1 VIVHPVLASGCG
13 MAVPSERLTNLDLEA
28 RLDTDDRWIVERSGI
43 RERRVAGPGESTST
57 LAIAAGAA
65 AMKDAGLTPED
76 VDVLVVA
83 TATPDQP
90 LPGASTLVADGLGLT
105 CGTFDL
111 GAACAGFTYGVVVG
125 TSILAA
131 GGGGAALVIG
141 ADTFTRIVD
150 PADRNTA
157 VLFGDGAGA
166 MSLIA
171 GPGSARGPA
180 SRAGS
185 ARGPASRTGTD
196 RPEGPGVLAW
206 DLGSDGTGYSLLEV
220 PAGGSR
226 TPTTAETVADGAHW
240 LRMDGS
246 ELFRRA
252 VRVMADSGA
261 AALAK
266 AGLTPADVD
275 LFVPHQANV
284 RIIDACASRLG
295 IDAGR
300 VAVNVDR
307 YGNTSAASVPLALTE
322 AVEAGRLT
330 DNDIVLLGGIGAG
343 LTWASVVVRWGR
355 P

>member
-1 VIVHPVLASGCG
+1 MIVHPVLAGGCG
-13 MAVPSERLTNLDLEA
+13 MAVPSERLTNRDLEA

-43 RERRVAGPGESTST
+43 KERRVAGPGESTST

-65 AMKDAGLTPED
+65 AMKDAGLTPDDIE
-76 VDVLVVA
+76 VLVVA

-90 LPGASTLVADGLGLT
+90 LPGASALVADGLGLT
-105 CGTFDL
+105 CGSFDL

-131 GGGGAALVIG
+131 GGGAAALVIG

-166 MSLIA
+166 VSLIA
-171 GPGSARGPA
+171 GSPTGST

-185 ARGPASRTGTD
+185 APGQ
-196 RPEGPGVLAW
+196 GPGVLAW

-226 TPTTAETVADGAHW
+226 TPTTVESIAEGAHW
-240 LRMDGS
+240 IRMDGR

-266 AGLTPADVD
+266 AGLSPADVH

-284 RIIDACASRLG
+284 RIIHACASRLG

-307 YGNTSAASVPLALTE
+307 YGNTSAASVPLALAE
-322 AVEAGRLT
+322 AAEAGRLA
-330 DNDIVLLGGIGAG
+330 DGDIVLLGGIGAG

>member
-1 VIVHPVLASGCG
+1 MSTSHLLPQVTAGGCG
-13 MAVPSERLTNLDLEA
+13 MAVPTHRLTNRDLEA

-43 RERRVAGPGESTST
+43 RERRVAGAGETTST
-57 LAIAAGAA
+57 LAIDAGAA
-65 AMKDAGLTPED
+65 AMKDAGLVPGDIELL
-76 VDVLVVA
+76 VLA

-90 LPGASTLVADGLGLT
+90 LPGAGALVADGLGLT

-111 GAACAGFTYGVVVG
+111 GAACAGFTYGIVVG
-125 TSILAA
+125 TSILAT

-141 ADTFTRIVD
+141 ADTFSRIVD

-166 MSLIA
+166 VTLTSQPA
-171 GPGSARGPA
+171 VAPPGEA
-180 SRAGS
+180 
-185 ARGPASRTGTD
+185 
-196 RPEGPGVLAW
+196 PGVLGW
-206 DLGSDGTGYSLLEV
+206 DLGSDGTGYSLLEI

-226 TPTTAETVADGAHW
+226 WSTSAETVAEGGHW
-240 LRMDGS
+240 VRMDGR

-266 AGLTPADVD
+266 VGLSPADVS

-295 IDAGR
+295 IDADR

-307 YGNTSAASVPLALTE
+307 YGNTSAASVALALTE
-322 AVEAGRLT
+322 AVEAGRLH
-330 DNDIVLLGGIGAG
+330 DGDIVLLGGIGAG
-343 LTWASVVVRWGR
+343 LTWASVVIRWGR

>member
-1 VIVHPVLASGCG
+1 MVAPVLAGGCG
-13 MAVPSERLTNLDLEA
+13 VAVPDERLTNLDLEA

-65 AMKDAGLTPED
+65 AMKDAGLTPDDIE
-76 VDVLVVA
+76 VLVVA

-105 CGTFDL
+105 CGAFDL

-150 PADRNTA
+150 PSDRNTA

-171 GPGSARGPA
+171 GPA
-180 SRAGS
+180 SEAGN
-185 ARGPASRTGTD
+185 R
-196 RPEGPGVLAW
+196 EGLGVLSW

-226 TPTTAETVADGAHW
+226 TPTTVETIADGGHW
-240 LRMDGS
+240 LRMDGP

-266 AGLTPADVD
+266 AGLSPADVD

-295 IDAGR
+295 VDAGR
-300 VAVNVDR
+300 LAVNVDR

-322 AVEAGRLT
+322 AVEAGRLAEG
-330 DNDIVLLGGIGAG
+330 DIVLLGGIGAG

>member
-1 VIVHPVLASGCG
+1 
-13 MAVPSERLTNLDLEA
+13 MAVPSQRLTNRDLEA

-65 AMKDAGLTPED
+65 AMKDAGLTPDDIE
-76 VDVLVVA
+76 VLVVA

-90 LPGASTLVADGLGLT
+90 LPGASALVADGLGLT
-105 CGTFDL
+105 CGSFDL

-171 GPGSARGPA
+171 DSATGPA

-185 ARGPASRTGTD
+185 APGQ
-196 RPEGPGVLAW
+196 GPGVLAW

-220 PAGGSR
+220 PAGGSQ
-226 TPTTAETVADGAHW
+226 TPTTVETVAEGAHW
-240 LRMDGS
+240 IRMDGS

-266 AGLTPADVD
+266 AGLSPADVD

-300 VAVNVDR
+300 RAVNVDR

-322 AVEAGRLT
+322 AVEAGRLA
-330 DNDIVLLGGIGAG
+330 DGDIVLLGGIGAG

>member
-1 VIVHPVLASGCG
+1 METQVVAGGCG
-13 MAVPSERLTNLDLEA
+13 MAVPNERLTNLDLEA

-65 AMKDAGLTPED
+65 AMKDAGLTPDDIE
-76 VDVLVVA
+76 VLVVA

-90 LPGASTLVADGLGLT
+90 LPGASGLVADGLGLT

-111 GAACAGFTYGVVVG
+111 GAACAGFTYGLVVG

-131 GGGGAALVIG
+131 GGGRAALVVG

-171 GPGSARGPA
+171 GPGHQ
-180 SRAGS
+180 
-185 ARGPASRTGTD
+185 
-196 RPEGPGVLAW
+196 EGPGVLAW

-226 TPTTAETVADGAHW
+226 TPATVETVAAGGHW

-266 AGLTPADVD
+266 VDLAPDDVA

-284 RIIDACASRLG
+284 RIIDACTSRLG
-295 IDAGR
+295 IDPGR

-322 AVEAGRLT
+322 AVEAGRLA
-330 DNDIVLLGGIGAG
+330 DGDIVLLGGIGAG

>member
-1 VIVHPVLASGCG
+1 MSGSRLVPRVMVGGCA
-13 MAVPSERLTNLDLEA
+13 MAVPSHRLTNRDLEA

-43 RERRVAGPGESTST
+43 RERRVAGSGETTAT
-57 LAIAAGAA
+57 LAIEAGAA
-65 AMKDAGLTPED
+65 AMKDAGLVPGDIE
-76 VDVLVVA
+76 VLVLA

-90 LPGASTLVADGLGLT
+90 LPGAAALVADGLGLA

-111 GAACAGFTYGVVVG
+111 GAACAGFTYGIVVG

-166 MSLIA
+166 MTLTA
-171 GPGSARGPA
+171 PPA
-180 SRAGS
+180 VSPLS
-185 ARGPASRTGTD
+185 D
-196 RPEGPGVLAW
+196 GPGVLGW

-220 PAGGSR
+220 PAGGSMR
-226 TPTTAETVADGAHW
+226 PTTAETVAEGGHW
-240 LRMDGS
+240 VRMDGP

-252 VRVMADSGA
+252 VRVMADSGG

-266 AGLTPADVD
+266 VGLSPGDVS

-284 RIIDACASRLG
+284 RIIDACASRLR
-295 IDAGR
+295 IDADR

-307 YGNTSAASVPLALTE
+307 YGNTSAASVALALTE
-322 AVEAGRLT
+322 AAEAGRLH
-330 DNDIVLLGGIGAG
+330 DGDIVLLGGIGAG
-343 LTWASVVVRWGR
+343 LTWASVVIRWGR

>member
-1 VIVHPVLASGCG
+1 
-13 MAVPSERLTNLDLEA
+13 
-28 RLDTDDRWIVERSGI
+28 
-43 RERRVAGPGESTST
+43 
-57 LAIAAGAA
+57 
-65 AMKDAGLTPED
+65 
-76 VDVLVVA
+76 
-83 TATPDQP
+83 
-90 LPGASTLVADGLGLT
+90 
-105 CGTFDL
+105 
-111 GAACAGFTYGVVVG
+111 
-125 TSILAA
+125 
-131 GGGGAALVIG
+131 
-141 ADTFTRIVD
+141 
-150 PADRNTA
+150 
-157 VLFGDGAGA
+157 

-171 GPGSARGPA
+171 GPG
-180 SRAGS
+180 
-185 ARGPASRTGTD
+185 D
-196 RPEGPGVLAW
+196 KEGPGVLAW

-226 TPTTAETVADGAHW
+226 TPATVETVAAGGHW

-266 AGLTPADVD
+266 VGLAPDDVA

-284 RIIDACASRLG
+284 RIIDACTARLG
-295 IDAGR
+295 IDCGR

-322 AVEAGRLT
+322 AVEAGRLA
-330 DNDIVLLGGIGAG
+330 DGDIVLLGGIGAG

>member
-1 VIVHPVLASGCG
+1 
-13 MAVPSERLTNLDLEA
+13 
-28 RLDTDDRWIVERSGI
+28 
-43 RERRVAGPGESTST
+43 
-57 LAIAAGAA
+57 
-65 AMKDAGLTPED
+65 
-76 VDVLVVA
+76 VLVVA

-131 GGGGAALVIG
+131 GGGSAALVIG

-171 GPGSARGPA
+171 CPT
-180 SRAGS
+180 
-185 ARGPASRTGTD
+185 TGT
-196 RPEGPGVLAW
+196 GVLAW

-226 TPTTAETVADGAHW
+226 TPTTVETVTEGRHW
-240 LRMDGS
+240 VRMDGS

-266 AGLTPADVD
+266 AGLSPADVD

-295 IDAGR
+295 IEAGR

-322 AVEAGRLT
+322 AVEAGRLAEG
-330 DNDIVLLGGIGAG
+330 DIVLLGGIGAG

>member
-1 VIVHPVLASGCG
+1 
-13 MAVPSERLTNLDLEA
+13 MAVPSERLTNRDLEA

-65 AMKDAGLTPED
+65 AMKDAGLTPDDIE
-76 VDVLVVA
+76 VLVVA

-90 LPGASTLVADGLGLT
+90 LPGAATLVADGLGLT

-131 GGGGAALVIG
+131 GGGSAALVIG

-171 GPGSARGPA
+171 GSATGPA

-185 ARGPASRTGTD
+185 ATGPAFRADSAN
-196 RPEGPGVLAW
+196 PQGPGVLAW
-206 DLGSDGTGYSLLEV
+206 DLGSDGSGYSLLEV

-226 TPTTAETVADGAHW
+226 TPTSVETVTEGRHW
-240 LRMDGS
+240 VRMDGS

-266 AGLTPADVD
+266 VGLSAADVD

-307 YGNTSAASVPLALTE
+307 YGNTSAASIPLALTE
-322 AVEAGRLT
+322 AVEAGRLAEG
-330 DNDIVLLGGIGAG
+330 DIVLLGGIGAG

>member
-1 VIVHPVLASGCG
+1 

-65 AMKDAGLTPED
+65 AMKDAGLTPDDIE
-76 VDVLVVA
+76 VLVVA

-90 LPGASTLVADGLGLT
+90 LPGASGLVADGLGLT

-111 GAACAGFTYGVVVG
+111 GAACAGFTYGLVVG

-150 PADRNTA
+150 PSDRNTA

-171 GPGSARGPA
+171 GPGSALGPT
-180 SRAGS
+180 SRAG
-185 ARGPASRTGTD
+185 ADGR
-196 RPEGPGVLAW
+196 EGPGVLAW
-206 DLGSDGTGYSLLEV
+206 DLGSDGSGYSLLEI

-226 TPTTAETVADGAHW
+226 TPTTLETIAEGRHW
-240 LRMDGS
+240 VRMDGS

-252 VRVMADSGA
+252 VRVMADSGT

-266 AGLTPADVD
+266 VGLSPDDVD

-284 RIIDACASRLG
+284 RIIDACAARLG

-322 AVEAGRLT
+322 AVEAGRLA
-330 DNDIVLLGGIGAG
+330 DGDIVLLGGIGAG

>member
-1 VIVHPVLASGCG
+1 MIVHPVLAGGCG

-43 RERRVAGPGESTST
+43 RERRVAGPDESTST

-65 AMKDAGLTPED
+65 AMKDAGLTPDDIE
-76 VDVLVVA
+76 VLVVA

-90 LPGASTLVADGLGLT
+90 LPGAAALVADGLGLT
-105 CGTFDL
+105 CGCFDL

-131 GGGGAALVIG
+131 GGAGAALVIG

-166 MSLIA
+166 MSLVA
-171 GPGSARGPA
+171 GAATGPA
-180 SRAGS
+180 S
-185 ARGPASRTGTD
+185 
-196 RPEGPGVLAW
+196 PGVLAW

-226 TPTTAETVADGAHW
+226 TPTTVETVAEGAHW
-240 LRMDGS
+240 IRMDGS

-266 AGLTPADVD
+266 AGLSPADVA

-307 YGNTSAASVPLALTE
+307 YGNTSAASVPLALAE
-322 AVEAGRLT
+322 AVEAGQLT
-330 DNDIVLLGGIGAG
+330 DGDIVLLGGIGAG

>member
-1 VIVHPVLASGCG
+1 
-13 MAVPSERLTNLDLEA
+13 MAVPNERLTNLDLEA

-65 AMKDAGLTPED
+65 AMKDAGLTPDDIE
-76 VDVLVVA
+76 VLVVA

-90 LPGASTLVADGLGLT
+90 LPGAATLVADGLGLR
-105 CGTFDL
+105 CGAFDL
-111 GAACAGFTYGVVVG
+111 GAACAGFTYAVVVG

-150 PADRNTA
+150 PSDRNTA

-171 GPGSARGPA
+171 GPASRAGSAAGPA

-185 ARGPASRTGTD
+185 R
-196 RPEGPGVLAW
+196 EGQGVLAW

-226 TPTTAETVADGAHW
+226 APTTVETIADGGHW
-240 LRMDGS
+240 VRMDGS

-266 AGLTPADVD
+266 AGLSPADVD

-295 IDAGR
+295 LDAGR

-322 AVEAGRLT
+322 AVEAGRLA
-330 DNDIVLLGGIGAG
+330 DGDIVLLGGIGAG

>member
-1 VIVHPVLASGCG
+1 MSGSHLLPPVMVGGCG
-13 MAVPSERLTNLDLEA
+13 MAVPSERLTNSDLEA

-43 RERRVAGPGESTST
+43 RERRVAGSGETTST
-57 LAIAAGAA
+57 LAIDAGAT
-65 AMKDAGLTPED
+65 AMKDAGLAPDDIE
-76 VDVLVVA
+76 VVVLA

-90 LPGASTLVADGLGLT
+90 LPGAAALVADGLGLT
-105 CGTFDL
+105 CGSFDL
-111 GAACAGFTYGVVVG
+111 GAACAGFTYGIVVG
-125 TSILAA
+125 TSILAT

-166 MSLIA
+166 VTLTA
-171 GPGSARGPA
+171 PPGAAPRREGPG
-180 SRAGS
+180 
-185 ARGPASRTGTD
+185 
-196 RPEGPGVLAW
+196 GPGVLGW

-220 PAGGSR
+220 SAGGSAR
-226 TPTTAETVADGAHW
+226 PTSAETVADGGHW
-240 LRMDGS
+240 VHMDGP

-252 VRVMADSGA
+252 VRVMADSGD

-266 AGLTPADVD
+266 VGLSPADVD

-295 IDAGR
+295 IATDR

-307 YGNTSAASVPLALTE
+307 YGNTSAASVALALTE
-322 AVEAGRLT
+322 AAEAGRLHEG
-330 DNDIVLLGGIGAG
+330 DIVLLGGIGAG
-343 LTWASVVVRWGR
+343 LVWASVVIRWGR

>member
-1 VIVHPVLASGCG
+1 
-13 MAVPSERLTNLDLEA
+13 
-28 RLDTDDRWIVERSGI
+28 
-43 RERRVAGPGESTST
+43 
-57 LAIAAGAA
+57 
-65 AMKDAGLTPED
+65 
-76 VDVLVVA
+76 
-83 TATPDQP
+83 
-90 LPGASTLVADGLGLT
+90 
-105 CGTFDL
+105 
-111 GAACAGFTYGVVVG
+111 VG

-150 PADRNTA
+150 PSDRNTA

-171 GPGSARGPA
+171 GPGSALDPT
-180 SRAGS
+180 SRAG
-185 ARGPASRTGTD
+185 ADGR
-196 RPEGPGVLAW
+196 EGPGVLAW
-206 DLGSDGTGYSLLEV
+206 DLGSDGSGYSLLEI

-226 TPTTAETVADGAHW
+226 TPTTLETIAEGRHW
-240 LRMDGS
+240 VRMDGS

-252 VRVMADSGA
+252 VRVMADSGT

-266 AGLTPADVD
+266 VGLSPDDVD

-284 RIIDACASRLG
+284 RIIDACAARLG

-322 AVEAGRLT
+322 AVEAGRLA
-330 DNDIVLLGGIGAG
+330 DGDIVLLGGIGAG

>member
-1 VIVHPVLASGCG
+1 MIVVPVVAGGCG

-65 AMKDAGLTPED
+65 AMKDAGLTPDDIE
-76 VDVLVVA
+76 VLVVA

-111 GAACAGFTYGVVVG
+111 GAACAGFTYGLVVG

-131 GGGGAALVIG
+131 GDGGAALVIG

-166 MSLIA
+166 MSLITR
-171 GPGSARGPA
+171 PETGPA

-185 ARGPASRTGTD
+185 GN
-196 RPEGPGVLAW
+196 PERAGVLAW
-206 DLGSDGTGYSLLEV
+206 DMGSDGTGYSLLEV
-220 PAGGSR
+220 TAGGSR
-226 TPTTAETVADGAHW
+226 TPTTVETVAAGGHW
-240 LRMDGS
+240 IRMDGS

-266 AGLTPADVD
+266 AGLSPDDVA

-284 RIIDACASRLG
+284 RIIDACAARLG
-295 IDAGR
+295 IDSGR
-300 VAVNVDR
+300 VAINVDR

-322 AVEAGRLT
+322 AVDAGRLA
-330 DNDIVLLGGIGAG
+330 DGDIVLLGGIGAG

>member
-1 VIVHPVLASGCG
+1 
-13 MAVPSERLTNLDLEA
+13 MAVPSERLTNRDLEA

-65 AMKDAGLTPED
+65 AMKDAGLTPDDIE
-76 VDVLVVA
+76 VLVVA

-90 LPGASTLVADGLGLT
+90 LPGAATLVADGLGLT

-131 GGGGAALVIG
+131 GGGSAALVIG

-171 GPGSARGPA
+171 GSATGPA

-185 ARGPASRTGTD
+185 ATGPASRAGSAN
-196 RPEGPGVLAW
+196 PQGPGVLAW
-206 DLGSDGTGYSLLEV
+206 DLGSDGSGYSLLEV

-226 TPTTAETVADGAHW
+226 TPTSVETVTEGRHW
-240 LRMDGS
+240 VRMDGS

-266 AGLTPADVD
+266 VGLSAADVD

-307 YGNTSAASVPLALTE
+307 YGNTSAASIPLALTE
-322 AVEAGRLT
+322 AVEAGRLAEG
-330 DNDIVLLGGIGAG
+330 DIVLLGGIGAG

>member
-1 VIVHPVLASGCG
+1 VIVTQVVAGGCG
-13 MAVPSERLTNLDLEA
+13 MAVPNERLTNLDLEA

-65 AMKDAGLTPED
+65 AMKDAGLTPDDIE
-76 VDVLVVA
+76 VLVVA

-90 LPGASTLVADGLGLT
+90 LPGASGLVADGLGLT

-111 GAACAGFTYGVVVG
+111 GAACAGFTYGLVVG

-131 GGGGAALVIG
+131 GGGRAALVVG

-171 GPGSARGPA
+171 GPG
-180 SRAGS
+180 
-185 ARGPASRTGTD
+185 D
-196 RPEGPGVLAW
+196 KEGPGVLAW

-226 TPTTAETVADGAHW
+226 TPATVETVAAGGHW

-266 AGLTPADVD
+266 VGLAPDDVA

-284 RIIDACASRLG
+284 RIIDACTARLG
-295 IDAGR
+295 IDRGR

-322 AVEAGRLT
+322 AVEAGRLA
-330 DNDIVLLGGIGAG
+330 DGDIVLLGGIGAG

>member
-1 VIVHPVLASGCG
+1 
-13 MAVPSERLTNLDLEA
+13 MAVPSERLTNRDLEA

-65 AMKDAGLTPED
+65 AMKDAGLTPDDIE
-76 VDVLVVA
+76 VLVVA

-131 GGGGAALVIG
+131 GGGSAALVIG

-171 GPGSARGPA
+171 CPT
-180 SRAGS
+180 
-185 ARGPASRTGTD
+185 TGT
-196 RPEGPGVLAW
+196 GVLAW
-206 DLGSDGTGYSLLEV
+206 DLGSDGSGYSLLEV

-226 TPTTAETVADGAHW
+226 TPTTVETVTEGRHW
-240 LRMDGS
+240 VRMDGS

-266 AGLTPADVD
+266 AGLSPADVD

-295 IDAGR
+295 IEAGR

-322 AVEAGRLT
+322 AVEAGRLAEG
-330 DNDIVLLGGIGAG
+330 DIVLLGGIGAG

>member
-1 VIVHPVLASGCG
+1 VIVVPVVAGGCG

-28 RLDTDDRWIVERSGI
+28 RLNTDDRWIVARSGI

-65 AMKDAGLTPED
+65 AMKDAGLTPDDIE
-76 VDVLVVA
+76 VLVVA

-111 GAACAGFTYGVVVG
+111 GAACAGFTYGLVVG
-125 TSILAA
+125 TSVLAA

-171 GPGSARGPA
+171 GPANPGGA
-180 SRAGS
+180 
-185 ARGPASRTGTD
+185 
-196 RPEGPGVLAW
+196 GVLAW
-206 DLGSDGTGYSLLEV
+206 DMGSDGTGYSLLEV

-226 TPTTAETVADGAHW
+226 APTTVETVAAGGHW
-240 LRMDGS
+240 IRMDGS

-266 AGLTPADVD
+266 AGLSPADVA

-284 RIIDACASRLG
+284 RIIDACAARLG
-295 IDAGR
+295 IDSGR

-322 AVEAGRLT
+322 AVEAGRLA
-330 DNDIVLLGGIGAG
+330 DGDIVLLGGIGAG

>member
-1 VIVHPVLASGCG
+1 VIVSRVLPQVVAGGCG
-13 MAVPSERLTNLDLEA
+13 MAVPTDRLTNLDLEA

-43 RERRVAGPGESTST
+43 RERRVAGSGETTST

-65 AMKDAGLTPED
+65 AMKDAGLAPGDIE
-76 VDVLVVA
+76 VLVLA

-90 LPGASTLVADGLGLT
+90 LPGASALVADGLGLS

-111 GAACAGFTYGVVVG
+111 GAACAGFTYAVVVG
-125 TSILAA
+125 TSILAT

-150 PADRNTA
+150 PTDRNTA

-166 MSLIA
+166 MTLVAA
-171 GPGSARGPA
+171 GARSGPA
-180 SRAGS
+180 DA
-185 ARGPASRTGTD
+185 
-196 RPEGPGVLAW
+196 PGVLGW
-206 DLGSDGTGYSLLEV
+206 ELGSDGTGYSLLEV

-226 TPTTAETVADGAHW
+226 RPTSLETIAEGGHW
-240 LRMDGS
+240 VRMDGP

-252 VRVMADSGA
+252 VRVMADSGK

-266 AGLTPADVD
+266 SGLSTSDVS

-295 IDAGR
+295 IEAER

-307 YGNTSAASVPLALTE
+307 YGNTSAASVALALTE
-322 AVEAGRLT
+322 AAEAGRLR
-330 DNDIVLLGGIGAG
+330 DGDIVLLGGIGAG
-343 LTWASVVVRWGR
+343 LTWASVVIRWGQ

>member
-1 VIVHPVLASGCG
+1 
-13 MAVPSERLTNLDLEA
+13 MAVPSERLTNRDLEA

-43 RERRVAGPGESTST
+43 KERRVAGPGESTST

-65 AMKDAGLTPED
+65 AMKDAGLTPDDIE
-76 VDVLVVA
+76 VLVVA

-90 LPGASTLVADGLGLT
+90 LPGASALVADGLGLT
-105 CGTFDL
+105 CGSFDL

-131 GGGGAALVIG
+131 GGGAAALVIG

-166 MSLIA
+166 ISLIA
-171 GPGSARGPA
+171 GSETGPTSRGGSAPGQ
-180 SRAGS
+180 
-185 ARGPASRTGTD
+185 
-196 RPEGPGVLAW
+196 GPGVLAW

-226 TPTTAETVADGAHW
+226 TPTTVETIAKGAHW
-240 LRMDGS
+240 IRMDGS

-266 AGLTPADVD
+266 AGLSPADVQ

-284 RIIDACASRLG
+284 RIIHACASRLG

-307 YGNTSAASVPLALTE
+307 YGNTSAASVPLALAE
-322 AVEAGRLT
+322 AAEAGRLA
-330 DNDIVLLGGIGAG
+330 DGDIVLLGGIGAG